1 MRFHFRNLKFRYQ
14 IAALFLIVFLILSL
28 GSGMAFYILSAK
40 NVSDNF
46 ERSAKDSLSQ
56 ISDTLETRL
65 NIIANS
71 ARSMLITNSFV
82 NVLEQFLRDPSAKN
96 TVAAQG
102 MVSDYLKDFE
112 RGEALISSAYLYTE
126 KGEFDA
132 YIHFRRK
139 DFDFLTSPLYAVYE
153 RKDVLP
159 IQWMP
164 PMRDII
170 FTGDKKVIPRVQ
182 RFTVGDYKEWLYFV
196 YQIDAENLKKL
207 LMGNESFFDD
217 IVIIDSENRRILGTM
232 DAETWENSRD
242 YLVESRKVFDGQCTL
257 YGIKSRTELLNSL
270 RQLRVGI
277 MSVTVLLFLASMMVV
292 LFISKHLTDA
302 LSRLERSM
310 FCVQNGDLNV
320 RFFYPY
326 RDEVGTLS
334 KSFNYMTD
342 KLQKMIEKQEH
353 IIEELRNEKDRA
365 EEAQKQKRRAELK
378 ALQAQI
384 NPHFLYNTLNTITWQ
399 AADKGLDDICL
410 MAGSLGRFFR
420 LSLSKGTEI
429 ISLADETEHVR
440 CYLNIQRIRYQDKL
454 KYSIE
459 VPEWMGEYRVLK
471 LILQPLVENSIY
483 HGIKEKKQGGE
494 IHITAQKG
502 HEGQNEV
509 LFLKVWDDGAGI
521 SEERLEHMNESLKNC
536 RRSSK
541 DGYGI
546 YNVNERIMLCYG
558 KEFGLSYESTEG
570 QYTCATLTIP
580 IKHREEE

>member
-1 MRFHFRNLKFRYQ
+1 MRLHIRNLKFRYQ
-14 IAALFLIVFLILSL
+14 IFALFLVIFLILSL

-46 ERSAKDSLSQ
+46 KRSAEDSLSQ

-82 NVLEQFLRDPSAKN
+82 SVLEQFLRDPSARN
-96 TVAAQG
+96 TIAAQG

-112 RGEALISSAYLYTE
+112 RGEPLISSAYLYTG
-126 KGEFDA
+126 KGEFDS

-139 DFDFLTSPLYAVYE
+139 DFDFLKSPFYTIYE
-153 RKDVLP
+153 KEG
-159 IQWMP
+159 IQPLQWLP
-164 PMRDII
+164 PMTDVV
-170 FTGDKKVIPRVQ
+170 FTGDKQVIPRVQ

-196 YQIDAENLKKL
+196 YQIDVENLEKL
-207 LMGNESFFDD
+207 LMGEKTFFDD

-232 DAETWENSRD
+232 DVKDCEKSPD
-242 YLVESRKVFDGQCTL
+242 YLIESSQVFDGRYTI
-257 YGIKSRTELLNSL
+257 YGIKSRRELLNSL
-270 RQLRVGI
+270 RQLRLSI
-277 MSVTVLLFLASMMVV
+277 MNVAVLLFLISITVV
-292 LFISKHLTDA
+292 FFISKHLTDA

-310 FCVQNGDLNV
+310 LCVQNGDLDV

-326 RDEVGTLS
+326 KDEVGTLS

-342 KLQKMIEKQEH
+342 ELQKMIEKQEN
-353 IIEELRNEKDRA
+353 IIEELRNEKDRV
-365 EEAQKQKRRAELK
+365 EEAQRQKRRAELK

-420 LSLSKGTEI
+420 LSLSKGSEI
-429 ISLADETEHVR
+429 IFLADETEHVR
-440 CYLNIQRIRYQDKL
+440 CYLNIQQTRYQDKL

-459 VPEWMGEYRVLK
+459 VPEWMGRYKVIK

-483 HGIKEKKQGGE
+483 HGIKEKRQGGE
-494 IHITAQKG
+494 IRITAEKGQKG
-502 HEGQNEV
+502 QREA
-509 LFLKVWDDGAGI
+509 LALKVWDNGAGI
-521 SEERLEHMNESLKNC
+521 SKEHLEYINDSLKNC
-536 RRSSK
+536 RRSRG

-558 KEFGLSYESTEG
+558 KEFGLSYESVEG
-570 QYTCATLTIP
+570 KYTCATLTIP
-580 IKHREEE
+580 VEYGEVE